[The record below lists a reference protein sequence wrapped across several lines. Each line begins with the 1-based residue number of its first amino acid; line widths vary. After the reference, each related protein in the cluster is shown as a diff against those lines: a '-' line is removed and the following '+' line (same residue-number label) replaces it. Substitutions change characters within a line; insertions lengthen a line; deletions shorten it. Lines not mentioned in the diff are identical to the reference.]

1 MRSICVVAV
10 CLLLAACKTEET
22 MTVEYFMNN
31 DEARVQ
37 KLTQCSNN
45 PGDTAIEANCVNAR
59 EAEHKS
65 IFNSKNAGMPTI
77 K

>member
-1 MRSICVVAV
+1 MKLIYVIAA

-22 MTVEYFMNN
+22 MSVEYYIDN
-31 DEARVQ
+31 DEARTQ
-37 KLTQCSNN
+37 KLMECANN
-45 PGDTAIEANCVNAR
+45 PGDTAIEANCINAR

-65 IFNSKNAGMPTI
+65 IFNPENTGMPTI